1 MFALVHQ
8 ACDLRQTVIS
18 AILCLVAFNT
28 VLLLLGDRAY
38 VVAERGRRN
47 GPESHAVRLCRHTE
61 CARMVWNRDVN
72 AAINILDLALQYA
85 YGLPKS
91 QPFSR
96 DVH

>member
-1 MFALVHQ
+1 MNATI
-8 ACDLRQTVIS
+8 R
-18 AILCLVAFNT
+18 FNT
-28 VLLLLGDRAY
+28 VMLLPGDSAY
-38 VVAERGRRN
+38 VVAERGRRD

-85 YGLPKS
+85 YGLQKP
-91 QPFSR
+91 QAFCR